1 MDNMVTISVR
11 LPKQLVTYLRKRSAL
26 QTIEQDKRVSMNG
39 LIVEILARAME
50 GDRRMMTRFAGSSK
64 SLKLDSA
71 D

>member
-1 MDNMVTISVR
+1 MDDMVTISVR

-26 QTIEQDKRVSMNG
+26 QTIEQDKRVSMNS
-39 LIVEILARAME
+39 LIVEILTRAME
-50 GDRRMMTRFAGSSK
+50 GDRRMMTRFAGSAK